1 MNVTSIFFQRTS
13 SVINKLYGM
22 EKYPNIT
29 YDFLFIGLGA
39 SNSLILLSLIEK
51 KQLKNKRVAI
61 FETESKVIN
70 DKTFCFWA
78 APDDSIVTNLA
89 PIISHCF
96 TTIQVN
102 QSPVQRIDQQP
113 YHYIRS
119 IDLYNHTREI
129 LTTEQIDM
137 YQKGV
142 NGITYEDDFYWIH
155 TDSDNYKAHYIF
167 DSRPPILDQS
177 DKKQVYLHQSFY
189 GLHIKCNQDVFVKN
203 TFEMMNFDVDQHEY
217 TQFMYVIPFSTNEAL
232 IELTRFG
239 ANKIEQTYAL
249 EVLDKFITRNFG
261 KYELLADESGCIPM
275 TTYITP
281 PNQFEGVLHTGASAN
296 LIKPST
302 GYGFKN
308 MHAFAQRVTKCVESN
323 TLKNFNTIGLDAKKR
338 FKFYDKLLLLILLHW
353 PAKGKLIF
361 TRLFEKQ
368 TVLTIF
374 SFLDEKSSLY
384 QEVKIFAS
392 LPILSFLKA
401 LLLYLKIEKWTRYV
415 YAFVIVITYLILSSW
430 NNQIASYFGYILLV
444 VGLLLI
450 GIPHGALDHIL
461 SKNKETHLVNF
472 IAKYVFIIL
481 LYFIIWQQYPVIAL
495 SIFILYSSFHFGE
508 SELIDTN
515 KQIDTFNN
523 YLHAFLLGL
532 SILLFIIFS
541 HLNESLSIISGLVSV
556 AKLDS
561 LNVTFITPTAIIL
574 SISYLLIQSV
584 LSKKGSYIGLI
595 FLLLLGVKIP
605 LMLAFGLYFIFQHS
619 FNAWQHLKSG
629 LQMSSLQLLKKSS
642 LYTIAALLMLLFI
655 IIFDYKKIIN
665 INSLWINFFIFIAC
679 ISFPHFVLMH
689 IFYKKNL

>member
-13 SVINKLYGM
+13 SIINKSDGM

-61 FETESKVIN
+61 FEIESKAIN

-78 APDDSIVTNLA
+78 APNDSIVTNLD

-189 GLHIKCNQDVFVKN
+189 GLHIKCNQDIFVKN

-239 ANKIEQTYAL
+239 ADKIEQTYAL

-415 YAFVIVITYLILSSW
+415 YAFVIVTTYLILSSW

-461 SKNKETHLVNF
+461 SKDKETHLVNF

-574 SISYLLIQSV
+574 SLSYLLIQSV

>member
-1 MNVTSIFFQRTS
+1 
-13 SVINKLYGM
+13 
-22 EKYPNIT
+22 
-29 YDFLFIGLGA
+29 
-39 SNSLILLSLIEK
+39 
-51 KQLKNKRVAI
+51 
-61 FETESKVIN
+61 
-70 DKTFCFWA
+70 
-78 APDDSIVTNLA
+78 
-89 PIISHCF
+89 
-96 TTIQVN
+96 
-102 QSPVQRIDQQP
+102 
-113 YHYIRS
+113 
-119 IDLYNHTREI
+119 
-129 LTTEQIDM
+129 
-137 YQKGV
+137 
-142 NGITYEDDFYWIH
+142 
-155 TDSDNYKAHYIF
+155 
-167 DSRPPILDQS
+167 
-177 DKKQVYLHQSFY
+177 
-189 GLHIKCNQDVFVKN
+189 
-203 TFEMMNFDVDQHEY
+203 
-217 TQFMYVIPFSTNEAL
+217 
-232 IELTRFG
+232 
-239 ANKIEQTYAL
+239 
-249 EVLDKFITRNFG
+249 
-261 KYELLADESGCIPM
+261 
-275 TTYITP
+275 
-281 PNQFEGVLHTGASAN
+281 
-296 LIKPST
+296 
-302 GYGFKN
+302 
-308 MHAFAQRVTKCVESN
+308 
-323 TLKNFNTIGLDAKKR
+323 
-338 FKFYDKLLLLILLHW
+338 
-353 PAKGKLIF
+353 
-361 TRLFEKQ
+361 LFEKQ

-415 YAFVIVITYLILSSW
+415 YAFVIVTTYLILSSW
-430 NNQIASYFGYILLV
+430 NNQIASHFGYILLV

-561 LNVTFITPTAIIL
+561 LNFTFITPTAIIL
-574 SISYLLIQSV
+574 SISYLLIQSI